1 MNINSIRE
9 ICKKHGE
16 AVFRM
21 SLSHM
26 VAVGA
31 DRLRNINVEEAVKE
45 ILATDNPKA
54 LITPQMQASILRCT
68 CELAQQDLWDILAFV
83 QTDIGI
89 QGISVHPGVYVDFCD
104 KQTGGKL
111 CTCVLPAGTDEDLI
125 EEVAEEIRKNKLPNS
140 FGAQLSS
147 LIRAE
152 FRKKGIRVEPVGQDL
167 GIEL

>member
-26 VAVGA
+26 VEVGA

-45 ILATDNPKA
+45 ILASDNTKVF
-54 LITPQMQASILRCT
+54 ITPQMQVSILRCS

-89 QGISVHPGVYVDFCD
+89 QGVSIHPGVYVDFYDTRTDTKC
-104 KQTGGKL
+104 
-111 CTCVLPAGTDEDLI
+111 CTYVLPADTSEDLI
-125 EEVAEEIRKNKLPNS
+125 EDVADEIRKARPARCNS
-140 FGAQLSS
+140 AQLAELVQS
-147 LIRAE
+147 E

>member
-21 SLSHM
+21 ALSHM
-26 VAVGA
+26 VAVGS
-31 DRLRNINVEEAVKE
+31 DRLRSINVDEAVKE
-45 ILATDNPKA
+45 ILASDNPKA

-89 QGISVHPGVYVDFCD
+89 QGISIHPGVIVDFYDARTDTKC
-104 KQTGGKL
+104 
-111 CTCVLPAGTDEDLI
+111 CTYVLPADTSEDLI
-125 EEVAEEIRKNKLPNS
+125 EDVADEIRKEKHALMSGNPLRE
-140 FGAQLSS
+140 

-152 FRKKGIRVEPVGQDL
+152 FRKKGIRVEDVGQDL